1 MLRFAPS
8 PIGDMSIEDLRVALF
23 NSVIAQQKEDQ
34 FILRIEDREKEK
46 NIEGKDTE
54 ILQILEKFALPHDR
68 VFHQS
73 ENLHIQQ
80 TLAIRLLEEERAFAC
95 SCSTQ
100 EREDIDPYSGKCSS
114 MTDEELQ
121 RLKEEKIPF
130 VLRIRKPK
138 ETIKY
143 HDLIKGDIESPPDAV
158 DSFIILDADGVP
170 TYNFACA
177 CDDMLTGV
185 DFIIRGEEH
194 LYDTPKQIYIKQLLG
209 YDAKTTY
216 AHLPAIENIGDQ
228 EISQSVK
235 SLFAQGYI
243 PDAIINYLLQLGYE
257 TPKDIF
263 TLPEALE
270 WFSLEDIAKTPA
282 KFDREK
288 LRSINREHI
297 KMMDNRTLSMLFGF
311 ADIAIGQ
318 LAKSYLAEA
327 STLNELDDKI
337 KAIFAPKVFD
347 GTWGEQMQRLR
358 DIIFQA
364 KPIDDFDAFER
375 FLKQESQLIG
385 EEFSQSLRILLTGTD
400 HGPELRDIYPHIK
413 SYLLEIAS

>member
-8 PIGDMSIEDLRVALF
+8 PTGDMSIEDLRVALF
-23 NSVIAQQKEDQ
+23 NSIVAQQTEDQ

-54 ILQILEKFALPHDR
+54 ILQILEKFALRYDR

-73 ENLHIQQ
+73 ENLHIHQ
-80 TLAIRLLEEERAFAC
+80 TLAIRLLEEGRAFISICPAEE
-95 SCSTQ
+95 Q
-100 EREDIDPYSGKCSS
+100 KDRDPYSGKCSS
-114 MTDEELQ
+114 MTHAELR

-130 VLRIRKPK
+130 VLRIEKPT

-143 HDLIKGDIESPPDAV
+143 HDLIKGDIESSPDTV
-158 DSFIILDADGVP
+158 DSFIILDSDGTP

-185 DFIIRGEEH
+185 DYIIRTEEH

-209 YDAKTTY
+209 YDTKSKY
-216 AHLPAIENIGDQ
+216 AHLPTLEDI
-228 EISQSVK
+228 SVK

-243 PDAIINYLLQLGYE
+243 PDAIINYLLQLGYK

-270 WFSLEDIAKTPA
+270 WFSLEDIAKNPA
-282 KFDREK
+282 TFDEEK
-288 LRSINREHI
+288 LRFINREHI
-297 KMMDNRTLSMLFGF
+297 KMMDDRRLSMLFGF
-311 ADIAIGQ
+311 ADVAIGQ
-318 LAKSYLAEA
+318 LAKSYLVEA
-327 STLNELDDKI
+327 NTLNELDRKI
-337 KAIFAPKVFD
+337 KAIFAPKTFD
-347 GTWGEQMQRLR
+347 GEWGEQMQLLR

-364 KPIDDFDAFER
+364 KPIASFDAFEK
-375 FLKQESQLIG
+375 FLRQESKLTG
-385 EEFSQSLRILLTGTD
+385 ENFSQPLRILLTGTD
-400 HGPELRDIYPHIK
+400 HGLELRDIYPHIK